1 MEALYSVIG
10 PRMFMAYVYRYIFSS
25 DVSSFNYAL

>member
-1 MEALYSVIG
+1 MKALYSVIG

-25 DVSSFNYAL
+25 DVNSPNYAL